1 MWVIVEVSLINFKTK
16 IFVFVLGY
24 RSNNYKPLYCQG
36 HHIGLVAKE
45 IEQELM
51 PYQDVFA
58 VQSDKIDLCPNVIGY
73 DEVSAQVDIV
83 LRLLRDKNLF
93 QVLHTVSS

>member
-1 MWVIVEVSLINFKTK
+1 
-16 IFVFVLGY
+16 
-24 RSNNYKPLYCQG
+24 
-36 HHIGLVAKE
+36 
-45 IEQELM
+45 M

-93 QVLHTVSS
+93 QVLHTGSS